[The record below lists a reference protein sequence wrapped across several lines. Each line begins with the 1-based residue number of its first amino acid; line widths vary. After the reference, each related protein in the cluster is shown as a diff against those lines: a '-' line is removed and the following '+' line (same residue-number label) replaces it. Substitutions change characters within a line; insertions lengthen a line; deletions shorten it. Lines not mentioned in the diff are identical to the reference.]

1 MNKSKLAA
9 AVMALILPLSACSG
23 VSSAS
28 AEPVAAAV
36 QKSEDIP
43 AGKVSLIETGN
54 LFTDRDSRTDYDDGG
69 VTVSFGDDINCSEP
83 ERVSIDGQT
92 LTIKNEGT
100 YVLSGKLA
108 NGSVIIDA
116 PNDAKIQLVLGG
128 VEIYSA
134 DFAAIYVKQADKVF
148 ITLSAGT
155 ENILSNGGSFES
167 LDENN
172 VDAVIFSKDDLSFNG
187 EGSLRIKS
195 PAGNGVC
202 SKDDLVFTGGTYTV
216 TAEGHALE
224 ANDSVRICGGSFALD
239 SGKDGIHCENDG
251 AEPGFVYISGGSF
264 DILSDGDAISA
275 NGCVQLDGGTFD
287 LNCGGGSSTVTQSG
301 DEFKW
306 SRPQNAE
313 SDDKASAKGIKSDMS
328 IAVNAGE
335 FVIDSADDSLHA
347 SENLYVSGGKLTLS
361 SGDDALHADE
371 KVCISGGS
379 LDILKSYEG
388 IEGREVYLSG
398 GDINVVSLD
407 DGINAAGGRD
417 QSGSGGYRG
426 FGGNGAIKGDADSL
440 ISISGGTIHVNA
452 NGDGLDSNGSVSVSG
467 GDVFIDGPTNS
478 GNSALDYEL
487 SAEITGGT
495 LVAVGPAGMA
505 QNFGTAAQGVMLLS
519 TLEQEAGSTVTVADG
534 KGNVILRYVPG
545 KNYSSVVLSSAD
557 VRQGETYTVTAG
569 TYSAEITM
577 DSFIY
582 SEGGASGMGIRP
594 DGGKHGTPAGE
605 NQTPPDGE
613 NQMPSGGGKPMRPGE
628 GPEKPGDNPREG

>member
-9 AVMALILPLSACSG
+9 AVMAFILPLTACSG
-23 VSSAS
+23 VPSAS
-28 AEPVAAAV
+28 AEPAAAAV

-43 AGKVSLIETGN
+43 AGKVSLLESGDM
-54 LFTDRDSRTDYDDGG
+54 FSDRDSRTDYDDGS
-69 VTVSFGDDINCSEP
+69 VTVSFGDEIDCSDP
-83 ERVSIDGQT
+83 SLVSIDGQT

-100 YVLSGKLA
+100 YVLSGKLN
-108 NGSVIIDA
+108 NGSVMIDA

-128 VEIYSA
+128 VEIYSG

-148 ITLSAGT
+148 ITLDAGT

-167 LDENN
+167 LDENK

-202 SKDDLVFTGGTYTV
+202 SKDDLVFTGGTYIV

-224 ANDSVRICGGSFALD
+224 ADDSVRICGGSFTLD
-239 SGKDGIHCENDG
+239 SGKDGVHCENDG
-251 AEPGFVYISGGSF
+251 TEPGFVYITGGSF

-275 NGCVQLDGGTFD
+275 DGCVQLDGGTFD

-313 SDDKASAKGIKSDMS
+313 SDDKASAKGIKSGMS

-347 SENLYVSGGKLTLS
+347 AESLYVSGGKLTLS

-371 KVCISGGS
+371 KVCVSGGS

-388 IEGREVYLSG
+388 IEGLELYLSG
-398 GDINVVSLD
+398 GDINVTSID
-407 DGINAAGGRD
+407 DGLNAAGGRD

-426 FGGNGAIKGDADSL
+426 FGGNGAFTGNSDSL
-440 ISISGGTIHVNA
+440 INISGGTIHVNA
-452 NGDGLDSNGSVSVSG
+452 DGDGIDSNGSVSVSG
-467 GDVFIDGPTNS
+467 GDIFIDGPTNS

-487 SAEITGGT
+487 SAEITGGVFAA
-495 LVAVGPAGMA
+495 LGPMGMT
-505 QNFGTAAQGVMLLS
+505 QNFSTAGQGTMLIS
-519 TLEQEAGSTVTVADG
+519 PGEQEAGSTVTVSDG
-534 KGNVILRYVPG
+534 NGHVIFRYEAEKP
-545 KNYSSVVLSSAD
+545 YSCVVLSLGD
-557 VRQGETYTVTAG
+557 IRQGETYTVTAG
-569 TYSAEITM
+569 SYTAEITM
-577 DSFIY
+577 DSMVY

-594 DGGKHGTPAGE
+594 DGGKHGAPAGE

-613 NQMPSGGGKPMRPGE
+613 NQMPSGGGKPMRSGE
-628 GPEKPGDNPREG
+628 GPENPGDHPREG

>member
-1 MNKSKLAA
+1 MIKSRLAA
-9 AVMALILPLSACSG
+9 AVMAFILPLSACSG
-23 VSSAS
+23 VPSAS
-28 AEPVAAAV
+28 AEPAAAEV

-43 AGKVSLIETGN
+43 AGKISLLESGDM
-54 LFTDRDSRTDYDDGG
+54 FTDRDSRTDYDGG
-69 VTVSFGDDINCSEP
+69 VTVSFGDDINCSAP
-83 ERVSIDGQT
+83 ELVSVDGQT
-92 LTIKNEGT
+92 LTIKSEGT
-100 YVLSGKLA
+100 YVLSGKLT
-108 NGSVIIDA
+108 NGSVIVDA
-116 PNDAKIQLVLGG
+116 PEDAKIQLVLGG

-148 ITLSAGT
+148 ITLNADT

-195 PAGNGVC
+195 PSGNGVC
-202 SKDDLVFTGGTYTV
+202 SKDDLVFTGGTYIV

-224 ANDSVRICGGSFALD
+224 ANDSVRICAGSFTID
-239 SGKDGIHCENDG
+239 SGKDGIHCENDT
-251 AEPGFVYISGGSF
+251 AEQGFVYISNVSF
-264 DILSDGDAISA
+264 DVLSDGDAISA
-275 NGCVQLDGGTFD
+275 DGNIQLDGGTFD
-287 LNCGGGSSTVTQSG
+287 LNCGGGSGTVTLSG

-306 SRPQNAE
+306 SRPNTAQQTQN
-313 SDDKASAKGIKSDMS
+313 DDKASAKGIKSGMS

-347 SENLYVSGGKLTLS
+347 SESLYVSGGTLTLS

-371 KVCISGGS
+371 KVFISGGS
-379 LDILKSYEG
+379 LEIPKSYES
-388 IEGREVYLSG
+388 IEGCEVYISG
-398 GDINVVSLD
+398 GDISVVSSD

-426 FGGNGAIKGDADSL
+426 FGGNGAFEGSADSL

-452 NGDGLDSNGSVSVSG
+452 NGDGLDSNGSVSVSD
-467 GDVFIDGPTNS
+467 GDIFIDGPTDS

-495 LVAVGPAGMA
+495 LVAVGSAGMA
-505 QNFGTAAQGVMLLS
+505 QSFGTAAQGVMLLS
-519 TLEQEAGSTVTVADG
+519 TGEQEAGSTVTVADG

-545 KNYSSVVLSSAD
+545 KNYSSVILSSVD
-557 VRQGETYTVTAG
+557 IRQGETYTVTAG
-569 TYSAEITM
+569 TYSAEFTM
-577 DSFIY
+577 DSLIY

-594 DGGKHGTPAGE
+594 DGGKHGDPGSE
-605 NQTPPDGE
+605 NRTIPDGE
-613 NQMPSGGGKPMRPGE
+613 NQMPPGGEKPMRSGE
-628 GPEKPGDNPREG
+628 RPMKN